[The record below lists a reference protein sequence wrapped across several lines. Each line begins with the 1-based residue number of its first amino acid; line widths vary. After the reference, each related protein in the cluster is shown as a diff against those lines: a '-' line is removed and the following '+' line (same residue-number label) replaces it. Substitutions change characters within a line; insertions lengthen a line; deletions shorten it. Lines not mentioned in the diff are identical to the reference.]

1 MKEKMSTTNL
11 IRVVPSDLDRRFKQ
25 LRTITELSV
34 KSMVASLEK
43 RGQLTPI
50 VMADDGS
57 RFIVIDGFKRC
68 AAAEI
73 LGMSLMAVIIPA
85 EGALMKAHMYL
96 LNKKRGF
103 SMIEEGML
111 VRELVEEDGLK
122 QVEVA
127 VMLERH
133 KSWVSR
139 RLEMIRALSPPIVED
154 LKLGLLPPG
163 CATALA
169 RLPSCNQA
177 DLAAVIQTHKLQ
189 AKESGIVIDLW
200 CKAKNNDYR
209 TYLLKFPEKAIEL
222 ATGKEKKKPDSTMGV
237 KLSTV
242 LTLLQELKR
251 LAALFCIKSQEPIG
265 TLDENLHQ
273 IVERAVDGAE
283 SQCRQA
289 LKAARELLVITRQ
302 ADINPCQIG
311 NGGSP

>member
-1 MKEKMSTTNL
+1 MSTTNF
-11 IRVVPSDLDRRFKQ
+11 IKVVPSDLDRRFKQ

-50 VMADDGS
+50 VIADDGA
-57 RFIVIDGFKRC
+57 RHIVIDGFKRC

-73 LGMSLMAVIIPA
+73 LRMSLMAMIIPG

-96 LNKKRGF
+96 LNRKRGF

-111 VRELVEEDGLK
+111 VRELVEGDGLK

-139 RLEMIRALSPPIVED
+139 RLEMIRALSSPIVED

-163 CATALA
+163 SATALA
-169 RLPSCNQA
+169 RLPSCNQV
-177 DLAAVIQTHKLQ
+177 DLSAVIQAHKLQ
-189 AKESGIVIDLW
+189 AKESGILIDLW
-200 CKAKNNDYR
+200 CKAKNDEYR

-222 ATGKEKKKPDSTMGV
+222 ATGKEKKKPDPAIGEKV
-237 KLSTV
+237 STV

-251 LAALFCIKSQEPIG
+251 LAALFCIKSQKPIG
-265 TLDENLHQ
+265 TLDKNLYE

-283 SQCRQA
+283 SQCQQA
-289 LKAARELLVITRQ
+289 LKSARELLVTTRE
-302 ADINPCQIG
+302 ADINPCQISI
-311 NGGSP
+311 GGSQ

>member
-1 MKEKMSTTNL
+1 MSTINF

-25 LRTITELSV
+25 LRTISELSV
-34 KSMVASLEK
+34 KTMVASMEK

-50 VMADDGS
+50 VVADDGT
-57 RFIVIDGFKRC
+57 RLIVIDGFKRC

-73 LGMSLMAVIIPA
+73 LRMKLMAVIIPG

-96 LNKKRGF
+96 LNRKRGF
-103 SMIEEGML
+103 SMIEEGIL
-111 VRELVEEDGLK
+111 VRELVEGDGLK

-163 CATALA
+163 SATSLA

-189 AKESGIVIDLW
+189 AKESGILIDLW
-200 CKAKNNDYR
+200 CKTKNDEYR
-209 TYLLKFPEKAIEL
+209 TYLLKCPEKAIEL
-222 ATGKEKKKPDSTMGV
+222 ATGKEKKKPDPTMGEKV
-237 KLSTV
+237 STV
-242 LTLLQELKR
+242 LTLLQELKH
-251 LAALFCIKSQEPIG
+251 LAALFCIKSQKPIG
-265 TLDENLHQ
+265 TLDKNLYQ
-273 IVERAVDGAE
+273 IVESAVDGAE
-283 SQCRQA
+283 SQCHQA
-289 LKAARELLVITRQ
+289 LKAARELLVITQ
-302 ADINPCQIG
+302 QKDINPCQIRLG
-311 NGGSP
+311 ESQ

>member
-1 MKEKMSTTNL
+1 
-11 IRVVPSDLDRRFKQ
+11 
-25 LRTITELSV
+25 
-34 KSMVASLEK
+34 
-43 RGQLTPI
+43 
-50 VMADDGS
+50 
-57 RFIVIDGFKRC
+57 
-68 AAAEI
+68 
-73 LGMSLMAVIIPA
+73 
-85 EGALMKAHMYL
+85 
-96 LNKKRGF
+96 
-103 SMIEEGML
+103 MIEEGML

-189 AKESGIVIDLW
+189 AKEAGIVIDLW
-200 CKAKNNDYR
+200 CKAKNNEYR

-222 ATGKEKKKPDSTMGV
+222 ATGKEKKKPDPTMGV
-237 KLSTV
+237 KVSTV

-265 TLDENLHQ
+265 MLDEDLHQ

-289 LKAARELLVITRQ
+289 LKAARELLVTTRQ
-302 ADINPCQIG
+302 ADIHPCQG
-311 NGGSP
+311 ERRGSP